1 MPRKNQST
9 RNVIALTPST
19 SKYAAPNPESDL
31 NKMRSAVAS
40 SEDADAS
47 LTGMT
52 RSLNRRL
59 LALNLQP
66 MSPANQLGF
75 MKVA

>member
-1 MPRKNQST
+1 MPGKYQTT
-9 RNVIALTPST
+9 RNLFAFVPSSKKESSPETT
-19 SKYAAPNPESDL
+19 SNLDQ
-31 NKMRSAVAS
+31 MRSAVAS
-40 SEDADAS
+40 SEDADAH

-66 MSPANQLGF
+66 SPLGY

>member
-1 MPRKNQST
+1 MPREYQST
-9 RNVIALTPST
+9 RNVFALTPSKKET
-19 SKYAAPNPESDL
+19 APNSVSDL

-66 MSPANQLGF
+66 MSSANQLGYL
-75 MKVA
+75 KIA